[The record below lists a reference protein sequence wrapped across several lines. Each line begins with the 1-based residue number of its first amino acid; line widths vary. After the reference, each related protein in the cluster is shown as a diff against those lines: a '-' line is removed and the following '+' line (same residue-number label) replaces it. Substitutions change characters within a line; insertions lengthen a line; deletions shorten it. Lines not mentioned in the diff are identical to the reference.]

1 MLGKSLHWKYD
12 TYTNS
17 KPLHTYYIS
26 CLSSCPVDDP
36 TIFTVDNIWH
46 RVGGQLNKLETHPV
60 PVFKLPRGSD
70 VFLHCSVRLCL
81 KGEESGCDPV
91 SSDD

>member
-1 MLGKSLHWKYD
+1 MYVLFG
-12 TYTNS
+12 
-17 KPLHTYYIS
+17 
-26 CLSSCPVDDP
+26 LSSCPVDDP